1 MLVQIS
7 LKAQIH
13 LLLLIQLAADKTNC
27 NPSKNYA
34 DKSDGVQLLTTKR
47 AKNIYQLKL
56 LTKLPIGTKLI
67 S

>member
-1 MLVQIS
+1 MLIQIS

-13 LLLLIQLAADKTNC
+13 LLLLIPLAADKTNC